1 MQLLIRLTNQAR
13 KTMNSSLSQFFKKK
27 IKAWW
32 DLLTEPHFSITG
44 PFTRSRARIL
54 SALLMG
60 LLIVGVVSLIIN
72 LSLEFEFSHGKLS
85 DYDWLVLLG
94 LAFLLSLYS
103 LSRTRHYRLAA
114 LAFILG
120 FTALI
125 YLDILYT
132 RESSLD
138 LAYLILGILM
148 SSLFF
153 SRRST
158 EMLLIAIMVAVVF
171 LRRLV
176 PELPVSTLFNLET
189 FLIST
194 GLMVITLAF
203 VRQRDQLRLTMQAEE
218 LKEQAKALRLSEEK
232 YRSLVNDINDGMF
245 ETDLDG
251 VLTFVNPALV
261 RICGFDQPD
270 ELIGRNFLEFI
281 LPDSREQ
288 VQRELAQ
295 FFEVQKMPEEIT
307 MDVIDRDGHLLFLEG
322 KPVLIVRDGKVMGVR
337 GVLRDGTAR
346 VIADNELRSARDML
360 ERRVEERT
368 AELAKASRLKDEFL
382 ASVSHD
388 LRTPL
393 TSILGLAE
401 ALQLQTYGSL
411 SEKQLAALKQVEMS
425 GRALLEMI
433 NNTLDYAMIEA
444 GRVKVN
450 LMSCSVMNACRAS
463 VDKVKTQIE
472 EKNLHISMELGD
484 SNGLMVRADARLL
497 KQILGNLL
505 SNALKFT
512 PEGGSLG
519 IEVGAD
525 EVGELVKITV
535 WDTGIGIQAED
546 IQHLFVPF
554 IHLDKRLARLHSG
567 IGLGL
572 ALVQR
577 LVELHGGT
585 VGVESK
591 PGVGSRITV
600 KLPRA

>member
-27 IKAWW
+27 IKSWW
-32 DLLTEPHFSITG
+32 NLLTEPHFSITG

-60 LLIVGVVSLIIN
+60 LLIVGFFSLIIN

-94 LAFLLSLYS
+94 MAFLLGLYS
-103 LSRTRHYRLAA
+103 LSRTRNYRLAA

-158 EMLLIAIMVAVVF
+158 EMLLIAIMVAVMF

-176 PELPVSTLFNLET
+176 PGLPISTLFNLET

-203 VRQRDQLRLTMQAEE
+203 VRQRDQLRLMMQAEE

-245 ETDLDG
+245 ESDPDG

-261 RICGFDQPD
+261 RMCGFEQPD

-288 VQRELAQ
+288 VQSDLAK
-295 FFEVQKMPEEIT
+295 FFEDQKMPDEIT
-307 MDVIDRDGHLLFLEG
+307 LDVIDRDGQLLFLEG

-346 VIADNELRSARDML
+346 VIADNELRGARDML

-368 AELAKASRLKDEFL
+368 TELAKALRLKDEFL

-401 ALQLQTYGSL
+401 ALQLQTYGLL
-411 SEKQLAALKQVEMS
+411 SDKQLAALKQVEMS
-425 GRALLEMI
+425 GRVLLEMI

-444 GRVKVN
+444 GRVTVN

-463 VDKVKTQIE
+463 LDKVKTQIE
-472 EKNLHISMELGD
+472 EKNLHVSMELGD
-484 SNGLMVRADARLL
+484 SNGLMVQADGRLL

-512 PEGGSLG
+512 PDGGSLG
-519 IEVGAD
+519 IEVGTD
-525 EVGELVKITV
+525 EVGDLVNITV
-535 WDTGIGIQAED
+535 WDTGVGIQPED

-591 PGVGSRITV
+591 PGMGSRFTV